1 MAELNA
7 EMQEKVQKLS
17 MIEQQMTSFL
27 SQKQTFQAQLMEI
40 DSALEELEKTD
51 KAYRI
56 IGNVMV
62 ASDKPALKL
71 DLTHKRETAELRLKS
86 LENQEEKLRSKAA
99 ELQNEVL
106 KHIKEKQ

>member
-1 MAELNA
+1 MAELTA
-7 EMQEKVQKLS
+7 ELQEKVQKLS

-40 DSALEELEKTD
+40 DSALEALEKTD

-62 ASDKPALKL
+62 ASDKPALKV
-71 DLTHKRETAELRLKS
+71 DLMHKRETAELRLKS
-86 LENQEEKLRSKAA
+86 LENQEEKLRSKAT
-99 ELQNEVL
+99 ELQNEVFNRMQ
-106 KHIKEKQ
+106 KKQ